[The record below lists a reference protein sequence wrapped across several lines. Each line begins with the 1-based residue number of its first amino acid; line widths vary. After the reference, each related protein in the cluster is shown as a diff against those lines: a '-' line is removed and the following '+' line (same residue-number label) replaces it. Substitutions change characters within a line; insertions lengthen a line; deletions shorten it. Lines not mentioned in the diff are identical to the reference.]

1 MLEPL
6 DRCRRDSTLFQFT
19 EKRLR
24 DFIDPDHLLIQIDEQ
39 LDFGKLVAPLENRYC
54 RDYGRPAVHPEVM
67 VRALLICSLYNI
79 ASFRRLCSAIS
90 ENIAFRWF
98 CFLTIDDPVFDHSTI
113 SYFIERVWR
122 EGFGEIFHGLNHEL
136 LRLGLLSPQL
146 YADGSLVK
154 ANVSGH
160 HLAPSGLTVDEFK
173 ERAVEENGL
182 FVLYDSKPDQ
192 DGAERKRV
200 RYFQDSGG
208 RINLSPVDTD
218 ARWGHKRHS
227 KSLFLSYLE
236 NLITDFNGFIVAR
249 KISHSSE
256 GEWKA
261 VPELLDQV
269 PVMPESL
276 AADTAYNSGRLRR
289 LLDERG
295 ITAYIP
301 IHPNQESNMV
311 SKGGFAYRG
320 DHLIC
325 PQGKRLQRS
334 AFHHR
339 DEIYQYVARQNDCQT
354 CPVKAE
360 CLPPNQKRR
369 YVALSMHY
377 PLHLR
382 AREQNQTPVFRR
394 EMRRRQ
400 TTVDGAFASLDRLG
414 WARSRP
420 RGLWKVDCEGFMAAI
435 AHNVLKAVRRLG
447 ERIETPGGPVPG

>member
-1 MLEPL
+1 M
-6 DRCRRDSTLFQFT
+6 
-19 EKRLR
+19 
-24 DFIDPDHLLIQIDEQ
+24 
-39 LDFGKLVAPLENRYC
+39 
-54 RDYGRPAVHPEVM
+54 
-67 VRALLICSLYNI
+67 
-79 ASFRRLCSAIS
+79 
-90 ENIAFRWF
+90 
-98 CFLTIDDPVFDHSTI
+98 
-113 SYFIERVWR
+113 
-122 EGFGEIFHGLNHEL
+122 
-136 LRLGLLSPQL
+136 
-146 YADGSLVK
+146 
-154 ANVSGH
+154 
-160 HLAPSGLTVDEFK
+160 
-173 ERAVEENGL
+173 
-182 FVLYDSKPDQ
+182 
-192 DGAERKRV
+192 
-200 RYFQDSGG
+200 
-208 RINLSPVDTD
+208 DTD
-218 ARWGHKRHS
+218 ARWGHKGHS
-227 KSLFLSYLE
+227 KSSFLSYLE
-236 NLITDFNGFIVAR
+236 NLITDFNGFIAAR

-269 PVMPESL
+269 PVMPVSP

-301 IHPNQESNMV
+301 IHPNQESYVV
-311 SKGGFAYRG
+311 SKEGFAYRG

-339 DEIYQYVARQNDCQT
+339 DEIYQYVARQIDCQT

-377 PLHLR
+377 PLYLR

-400 TTVDGAFASLDRLG
+400 TTVEGAFASLDRLG
-414 WARSRP
+414 WARSRL

-447 ERIETPGGPVPG
+447 ERIETPGVLVPG